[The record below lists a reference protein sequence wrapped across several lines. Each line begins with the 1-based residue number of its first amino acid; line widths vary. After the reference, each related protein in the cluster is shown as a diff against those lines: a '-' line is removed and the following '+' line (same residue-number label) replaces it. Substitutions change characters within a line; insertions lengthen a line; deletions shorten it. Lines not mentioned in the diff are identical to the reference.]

1 MEHMKKTISLSILF
15 FIITG
20 VLTAGAAYLYGKVYI
35 EIIRITILALLGCGI
50 VLFLYAEGRSKKS
63 LLYDNDEHYGRFI
76 GLYFIGLIVAL
87 LFPFLP
93 EHGWMYLIIFVVMGL
108 TSNRSVGICTGG
120 MLLMISVLLSTAPAI
135 SVFFTYFLS
144 GVIGIILFSSIDE
157 DFRIGLPML
166 ISLTLNFVCIIVNLV
181 MMGVTEIS
189 FEISFI
195 IFANILVCLLL
206 LLVFM
211 RYFSTNVV
219 HLDRDRYM
227 EINDPECPIL
237 VELKKKSISEYYQA
251 VHTAYL
257 SDKIAKKLELDD
269 MATKT
274 CGYYH
279 KIGTLRGENSW
290 EVIYEICREYK
301 FPRPAINLLKEY
313 TDRDTTLMSKEAVVV
328 LFADTLV
335 ASLLYLFSKNPKV
348 KPDYNEI
355 IEAIYEKKVD
365 SGIMDKSLITM
376 GEMKEIRK
384 MLKEEHLYYDFL
396 R

>member
-1 MEHMKKTISLSILF
+1 MNKNLTVPISILF
-15 FIITG
+15 FLVSGLLTG
-20 VLTAGAAYLYGKVYI
+20 GAAYLYGKTYI
-35 EIIRITILALLGCGI
+35 EIIRIVILVLLSSGI
-50 VLFLYAEGRSKKS
+50 VLFLFAAAREKNN
-63 LLYDNDEHYGRFI
+63 LLFDNDEHYGRFI
-76 GLYFIGLIVAL
+76 GLYLAGLMVAL
-87 LFPFLP
+87 AFPFLP

-108 TSNRSVGICTGG
+108 LSNQSVGICAGG
-120 MLLMISVLLSTAPAI
+120 TLLMISVLLSPAPAI

-144 GVIGIILFSSIDE
+144 GVVGIILFSYIDE
-157 DFRIGLPML
+157 DFRIGLPL
-166 ISLTLNFVCIIVNLV
+166 FISLSLNLVLIVVNLV
-181 MMGVTEIS
+181 MMGENLLT
-189 FEISFI
+189 FETLFI
-195 IFANILVCLLL
+195 IFANLLVCLLL

-211 RYFSTNVV
+211 RYYSTNVV
-219 HLDRDRYM
+219 HRNRDKYM

-237 VELKKKSISEYYQA
+237 VELKQKSISEYYQA

-257 SDKIAKKLELDD
+257 SDKIAKKLLLDD

-290 EVIYEICREYK
+290 EVINEICREYK
-301 FPRPAINLLKEY
+301 FPNPAINLLKEY

-335 ASLLYLFSKNPKV
+335 ASLLYLFSKDPKV
-348 KPDYNEI
+348 QPDYNHI
-355 IEAIYEKKVD
+355 IEAIYEKKVE
-365 SGIMDKSLITM
+365 SGIMDKTLITM

>member
-1 MEHMKKTISLSILF
+1 MKKVILF
-15 FIITG
+15 SLMIFFITG
-20 VLTAGAAYLYGKVYI
+20 ISAGGAAFLYGKEYI
-35 EIIRITILALLGCGI
+35 EMIRITILACLGSGI
-50 VLFLYAEGRSKKS
+50 VLFLFAEGRVKAS
-63 LLYDNDEHYGRFI
+63 LLFDNDEHFDRFACF
-76 GLYFIGLIVAL
+76 YFIGLLVAL

-93 EHGWMYLIIFVVMGL
+93 EFGWMYLVIFIVIGL
-108 TSNRSVGICTGG
+108 SSNQIVGIASGG
-120 MLLMISVLLSTAPAI
+120 TLLMLSVLLSQAPAI

-144 GVIGIILFSSIDE
+144 GVIGIILFSHIDE
-157 DFRIGLPML
+157 DFKVGLPMM
-166 ISLTLNFVCIIVNLV
+166 ISLTLNLICIIVNLV
-181 MMGVTEIS
+181 MMGQTDVS
-189 FEISFI
+189 FEIFFI
-195 IFANILVCLLL
+195 IFANILVCTLL

-211 RYFSTNVV
+211 RYYSTHVV
-219 HLDRDRYM
+219 HRNRDKYM

-237 VELKKKSISEYYQA
+237 VELKQKSLSEYYQA

-257 SDKIAKKLELDD
+257 SDKIAKKLGLDD

-290 EVIYEICREYK
+290 EVINEICSEYR
-301 FPRPAINLLKEY
+301 FPKPAINLLKEY
-313 TDRDTTLMSKEAVVV
+313 TDRDTQLTSKEAVVV

-335 ASLLYLFSKNPKV
+335 ASLLYLFSKDPKV
-348 KPDYNEI
+348 KPDYNHI
-355 IEAIYEKKVD
+355 IEAIYEKKVE
-365 SGIMDKSLITM
+365 SGIMDKTLITM

>member
-1 MEHMKKTISLSILF
+1 MKKTITLSTLF
-15 FIITG
+15 FLITG
-20 VLTAGAAYLYGKVYI
+20 LLTGGAAYLYGKTYI
-35 EIIRITILALLGCGI
+35 EIIRITILALLASGI
-50 VLFLYAEGRSKKS
+50 VLFLHAEGREKNN
-63 LLYDNDEHYGRFI
+63 LLFDNDEHYGRFV
-76 GLYFIGLIVAL
+76 GLYFIGLFVAL

-93 EHGWMYLIIFVVMGL
+93 EQGWMYLVIFIVLGL
-108 TSNRSVGICTGG
+108 ASNQPVGICTGG
-120 MLLMISVLLSTAPAI
+120 MLLMISVLLSSAPAI

-144 GVIGIILFSSIDE
+144 GVVGIILFSYIDE
-157 DFRIGLPML
+157 DFRVGFPLL
-166 ISLTLNFVCIIVNLV
+166 ISLSLNLVCIVVNLV
-181 MMGVTEIS
+181 MMGQTELN
-189 FEISFI
+189 FETFFI
-195 IFANILVCLLL
+195 IFANLLVCILL

-211 RYFSTNVV
+211 RYYSTNVV
-219 HLDRDRYM
+219 HRNRDKYM

-237 VELKKKSISEYYQA
+237 VELKQKSISEYYQA

-290 EVIYEICREYK
+290 EVINDICREYK
-301 FPRPAINLLKEY
+301 FPTPAINLLKEY
-313 TDRDTTLMSKEAVVV
+313 TDRNTTLMSKEAVVV

-348 KPDYNEI
+348 KPDYNQI

-365 SGIMDKSLITM
+365 SGIMDRTLITM